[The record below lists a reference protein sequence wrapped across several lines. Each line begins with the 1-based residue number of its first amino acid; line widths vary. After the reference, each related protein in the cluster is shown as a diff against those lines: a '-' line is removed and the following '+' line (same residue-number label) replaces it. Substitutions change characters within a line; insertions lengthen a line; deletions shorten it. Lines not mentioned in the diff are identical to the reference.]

1 MSWVGC
7 RSFELMTFLRI
18 LSIYLFLLVRMV
30 LGWPPLPR
38 CSSGFDFPRPHPG
51 HVLFC
56 PALQMILKPHLKGK
70 T

>member
-18 LSIYLFLLVRMV
+18 LSIYLFLLVRMG

-38 CSSGFDFPRPHPG
+38 CSSGFDFFRAPTQDMSCF
-51 HVLFC
+51 VLPC
-56 PALQMILKPHLKGK
+56 K
-70 T
+70 